1 MPIHD
6 LRRNF
11 LTAAERLDV
20 PHYALRKL
28 ANHVSASDVTAG
40 YLVVD
45 VERLRGFMDKISQ
58 HFLCLFEANTS
69 HPKDCFDASVP
80 EKREQ
85 N

>member
-1 MPIHD
+1 MLHD

-11 LTAAERLDV
+11 LTAAERIDV

-45 VERLRGFMDKISQ
+45 VERLRGFMEKISQ
-58 HFLCLFEANTS
+58 HFLRLLEAEVSHLEEQPATS
-69 HPKDCFDASVP
+69 TPGNRQD
-80 EKREQ
+80 